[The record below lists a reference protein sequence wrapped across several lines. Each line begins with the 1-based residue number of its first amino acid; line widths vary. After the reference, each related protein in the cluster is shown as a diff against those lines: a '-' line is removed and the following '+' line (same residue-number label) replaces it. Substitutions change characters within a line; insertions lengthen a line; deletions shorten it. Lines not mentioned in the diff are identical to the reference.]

1 MPEGLSPIE
10 VGKELAEHRALAAE
24 ADGEKAGGAAASGAA
39 AEGAGDHAHERR
51 DRVITII
58 EAAIL
63 AVVAVLAAW
72 SGFAA
77 AKWST
82 ESSLTLAKASAAR
95 ALASREQLS
104 GLSTKNFDSL
114 TFDAWFTA
122 YAVGN
127 KTAMNVAERRFRPQF
142 LVAFDA
148 WLATHPFTN
157 DHAPPGPT
165 YMPEYIQPEGAASAH
180 LDALASHYYDV
191 GEADG
196 NNSDG
201 YVRTTVLLATV
212 LFLVGIA
219 GHFRER
225 SARIVLVVMGSLI
238 LCFAAVLLATAPKPV
253 L

>member
-1 MPEGLSPIE
+1 MPEGLSPTE
-10 VGKELAEHRALAAE
+10 VGKEIAEHRAHAE
-24 ADGEKAGGAAASGAA
+24 EHAHETHDG
-39 AEGAGDHAHERR
+39 AEGGEATGSAPAHAEHERR
-51 DRVITII
+51 DRLITII
-58 EAAIL
+58 EAVIL

-82 ESSLTLAKASAAR
+82 ESSLKLAKASTAR
-95 ALASREQLS
+95 NLASRAQLA

-127 KTAMNVAERRFRPQF
+127 KRAMEVAERRFRPGF
-142 LVAFDA
+142 RVAFNA

-157 DHAPPGPT
+157 EHAPPGPT
-165 YMPEYIQPEGAASAH
+165 YMPQYVPPGSALTAH
-180 LDALASHYYDV
+180 YDALADHYYRV
-191 GEADG
+191 GESDG

-225 SARIVLVVMGSLI
+225 SARLVLVVMGVLI
-238 LCFAAVLLATAPKPV
+238 LSFAVVLLAAAPKPM

>member
-1 MPEGLSPIE
+1 MPEGLSPTE
-10 VGKELAEHRALAAE
+10 VGKEIAEHRAHAE
-24 ADGEKAGGAAASGAA
+24 EHAHDSDDG
-39 AEGAGDHAHERR
+39 AEGAGAEEKAGHAEHERR
-51 DRVITII
+51 DRIITII
-58 EAAIL
+58 EAVIL

-82 ESSLTLAKASAAR
+82 ESSLKLAKASTAR
-95 ALASREQLS
+95 NLASRAQLA

-122 YAVGN
+122 YATGN
-127 KTAMNVAERRFRPQF
+127 KTAMEVAERRFRPQF
-142 LVAFDA
+142 RVAFDA

-157 DHAPPGPT
+157 EHAAPGPT
-165 YMPEYIQPEGAASAH
+165 YMPQYVPPGSAQTAH
-180 LDALASHYYDV
+180 FDAKANHYYGV
-191 GEADG
+191 GETDG

-225 SARIVLVVMGSLI
+225 SARLVLVVMGVVI
-238 LCFAAVLLATAPKPV
+238 LSFAVVLLAAAPKPTI
-253 L
+253 